1 MIRILPLLA
10 LTIATTAYAGDG
22 TIVIKGASV
31 APAGTPWAKWTKR
44 VSKRIV
50 KQAKQQ
56 GLKVKYKFYLSGRLG
71 GEKET
76 VEECRLGRLA
86 TTGVSMGAIATAVP
100 AFNVFE
106 LPFLFRSDA
115 EADYILDEVVFDQ
128 MSKMLNKAGFVLL
141 SVTENGWHGM
151 GTQGSPILKASDFKG
166 RKLRVQQS
174 RVHLET
180 FKALGASPVE
190 MGVPEVLSA
199 LQNKVVDGFTNT
211 PLFTFATN
219 WYRAIQHYSVTRH
232 IYQPAL
238 LVASKKWYDKLPK
251 KLQTILTDSKHR
263 LKETKLSRKWI
274 RAMNEP
280 LLAQFGANQIKV
292 HKPSQAEIAKM
303 AAQAKVVHN
312 KFRKFGGKDGAMLL
326 DMIEKGLKKYRS
338 K

>member
-1 MIRILPLLA
+1 MNRIGFFAALLLA
-10 LTIATTAYAGDG
+10 VSAQAGDG

-31 APAGTPWAKWTKR
+31 APAGTPWAKWTKK
-44 VSKRIV
+44 VSKRVV
-50 KQAKQQ
+50 KQAKAA

-76 VEECRLGRLA
+76 VEECRLGRLPV
-86 TTGVSMGAIATAVP
+86 TGVSMGAIATAVP
-100 AFNVFE
+100 SFNVFE

-115 EADYILDEVVFDQ
+115 EADHILDDIAFET
-128 MSKMLNKAGFVLL
+128 MSKLLKKAGFVLL

-151 GTQGSPILKASDFKG
+151 GTQGSPILTASDFKG

-211 PLFTFATN
+211 PLFSFATN
-219 WYRAIQHYSVTRH
+219 WYRAIQHYSITRH
-232 IYQPAL
+232 IYQPAV
-238 LVASKKWYDKLPK
+238 LVASKKWFDKQPK
-251 KLQTILTDSKHR
+251 ALQKILLDPKDR
-263 LKETKLSRKWI
+263 LKETKLSLRWI
-274 RAMNEP
+274 RALNGP
-280 LLAQFGANQIKV
+280 LLAQFEANQIKV
-292 HKPSQAEIAKM
+292 HHPSAAEIAKM
-303 AAQAKVVHN
+303 GAATKVVHA

-326 DMIEKGLKKYRS
+326 DIIEKGLKAYRS